1 MPGKTITYKD
11 ATMAMKTVAAYM
23 KDKEKAGKTMAKK
36 NTYAE
41 AKKKDPKL
49 DEYIKQRDA
58 ARKSGDKSA
67 QNAAQNKI
75 NAAYEQGP
83 TDRPVTPEK
92 NSVMQDQQNTKKEAD
107 DKKQAEVK
115 KKVDDVTK
123 VPAGPGKAPEK
134 KPMDKA
140 MEAIE
145 AGDKKAAKESGLKGK
160 LKRVAKRQAGK
171 VKREKKRTEKEK
183 SKEEMKKQVDQLKS
197 VATRDES
204 PVMYFKQKIRYN
216 NSAKDIAI
224 RVAADEKDKKHASA
238 KGKKALDH
246 DISSMISH
254 ANYGKS
260 MAKKYDSMAK
270 KYDSMAKM
278 DHGGMA
284 KKMKSA
290 TMDGGQVSAKDPSAP
305 AKQLKKLGGSVL
317 SKHFKRNR

>member
-23 KDKEKAGKTMAKK
+23 KDKEKGGTIAKK

-41 AKKKDPKL
+41 AKAKDPKL
-49 DEYIKQRDA
+49 DEYIKARDA

-75 NAAYEQGP
+75 NAAYGQGP
-83 TDRPVTPEK
+83 TDRPVTPK
-92 NSVMQDQQNTKKEAD
+92 DNKVMQNQENKDVKTSKEKGKEKAD
-107 DKKQAEVK
+107 AA
-115 KKVDDVTK
+115 TK

-145 AGDKKAAKESGLKGK
+145 AGDKKAAKESGLEGK

-171 VKREKKRTEKEK
+171 VKREKKRTEREKEK
-183 SKEEMKKQVDQLKS
+183 EAMKKQVDQLKS

-204 PVMYFKQKIRYN
+204 PAMYFKQKIKYN
-216 NSAKDIAI
+216 NSAKDVAI

-254 ANYGKS
+254 ANYGKTMS
-260 MAKKYDSMAK
+260 NYGKRGKTPNPDTMTNMN
-270 KYDSMAKM
+270 
-278 DHGGMA
+278 HGMT
-284 KKMKSA
+284 KRMKSA

>member
-23 KDKEKAGKTMAKK
+23 KDKEKGGTVAKK
-36 NTYAE
+36 NTYAQ
-41 AKKKDPKL
+41 AKAKDPKL
-49 DEYIKQRDA
+49 DEYIKARDA
-58 ARKSGDKSA
+58 AKKSGDKSA
-67 QNAAQNKI
+67 QNDAQNKI

-83 TDRPVTPEK
+83 TDRPVTPK
-92 NSVMQDQQNTKKEAD
+92 DNKVMQNQQNTKKEAD
-107 DKKQAEVK
+107 DKKQADAK
-115 KKVDDVTK
+115 KKADDVTK

-140 MEAIE
+140 MEAIA

-171 VKREKKRTEKEK
+171 VKREKKRTEKQESLEK
-183 SKEEMKKQVDQLKS
+183 LRS
-197 VATRDES
+197 VATRADDT
-204 PVMYFKQKIRYN
+204 PAMYFKQKIKYN
-216 NSAKDIAI
+216 NSAKGVAI

-260 MAKKYDSMAK
+260 MAN

-284 KKMKSA
+284 KKVHMKSA